1 MPVKIRILSASNKHM
16 QRAGYL
22 KLLAHGAARTE
33 TSNLNALG
41 ATLVDTVTKRQRV
54 SPPYSKSLR
63 DYARIRLTDRIYTEN
78 RAAVLANKPT
88 TLEIQDLY
96 LADLTLPSST
106 GKLGANSRR
115 FYTYLGTALDL
126 LKPGTWSAMTRA
138 LLLLHLTPSE
148 EIAAFG
154 TYNEKLNPLRISPE
168 QAAVLLYSFL
178 DNDALILQPLFEQLL
193 ARNGSGFD
201 ERSAGDL
208 LPAIIRKAATEMRKF
223 ALNVEDRERLGVL
236 EKSADNIES
245 WKGKP
250 YTGGGAREESI
261 RPRVEPFCD
270 LGLFSKPDRHRFA
283 YQLTQGFRRLMA
295 NWSGLDTDH
304 FLASRFFTTLGG
316 IHEIKLR
323 EADDDEARAA
333 LQDAGEKLQST
344 LGYSPILDCSLLAG
358 IRLLFSSSR
367 ALEISRSLDLLKA
380 WQKQAP
386 DVVRFTVDRMGAMAY
401 VKFLKPAPQPTPA
414 KA

>member
-1 MPVKIRILSASNKHM
+1 MPVKIRILSASNRHM

-54 SPPYSKSLR
+54 APPYSEPLR
-63 DYARIRLTDRIYTEN
+63 DYARVRLTDRIYTEN
-78 RAAVLANKPT
+78 RTALLANKPT

-96 LADLTLPSST
+96 LADLALPSST

-138 LLLLHLTPSE
+138 LLLLHVTPPE

-193 ARNGSGFD
+193 AANGNGFD
-201 ERSAGDL
+201 ERTAGDL
-208 LPAIIRKAATEMRKF
+208 LPAIIRNAASIIRKS
-223 ALNVEDRERLGVL
+223 ALAVEDRERLDVL
-236 EKSADNIES
+236 EKSAGNIEA

-261 RPRVEPFCD
+261 RVRLEPFCD
-270 LGLFSKPDRHRFA
+270 LGLFTKPDRHRFG
-283 YQLTQGFRRLMA
+283 YQLTPGFRRLMA
-295 NWSGLDTDH
+295 NWSGLDTDV
-304 FLASRFFTTLGG
+304 FLGSRFFTTLGG
-316 IHEIKLR
+316 IHSLKVE
-323 EADDDEARAA
+323 EASDDEARAA
-333 LQDAGEKLQST
+333 LQDAGEKLKST

-358 IRLLFSSSR
+358 TRLLFNSQR
-367 ALEISRSLDLLKA
+367 VLEISRSLDVLKL
-380 WQKQAP
+380 WQKAAP
-386 DVVRFTVDRMGAMAY
+386 DIVRFTVDRMGMMAY
-401 VKFLKPAPQPTPA
+401 VKFLKPVPQPTPA

>member
-1 MPVKIRILSASNKHM
+1 MPVKIRILSASNRHM

-54 SPPYSKSLR
+54 APPYSEPLR
-63 DYARIRLTDRIYTEN
+63 DYARVRLTDRIYTEN
-78 RAAVLANKPT
+78 RTALLANKPT

-96 LADLTLPSST
+96 LADLALPSST

-138 LLLLHLTPSE
+138 LLLLHVTPPE

-193 ARNGSGFD
+193 AANGNGFD
-201 ERSAGDL
+201 ERTAGDL
-208 LPAIIRKAATEMRKF
+208 LPAIIRNAASIIRKS
-223 ALNVEDRERLGVL
+223 ALAVEDRERLDVL
-236 EKSADNIES
+236 EKSAGNIEA

-261 RPRVEPFCD
+261 RVRLEPFCD
-270 LGLFSKPDRHRFA
+270 LGLFTKPDRHRFG
-283 YQLTQGFRRLMA
+283 YQLTPGFRRLMA
-295 NWSGLDTDH
+295 NWSGLDTDD
-304 FLASRFFTTLGG
+304 FLGSRFFTTLGG
-316 IHEIKLR
+316 IHSLKVE
-323 EADDDEARAA
+323 EASDDEARAA
-333 LQDAGEKLQST
+333 LQDAGEKLKST

-358 IRLLFSSSR
+358 TRLLFNSQR
-367 ALEISRSLDLLKA
+367 VLEISRSLDVLKL
-380 WQKQAP
+380 WQKAAP
-386 DVVRFTVDRMGAMAY
+386 DIVRFTVDRMGMMAY
-401 VKFLKPAPQPTPA
+401 VKFLKPVPQPTPA